1 MLAHLLQMYEPY
13 VSALADRLL
22 MPLPS
27 WLPPPGATDVW
38 KTTAWGLAA
47 WSAEHDELDGL

>member
-1 MLAHLLQMYEPY
+1 MYEPF

-27 WLPPPGATDVW
+27 WLPPPEATDAW
-38 KTTAWGLAA
+38 KRTAWGLAA